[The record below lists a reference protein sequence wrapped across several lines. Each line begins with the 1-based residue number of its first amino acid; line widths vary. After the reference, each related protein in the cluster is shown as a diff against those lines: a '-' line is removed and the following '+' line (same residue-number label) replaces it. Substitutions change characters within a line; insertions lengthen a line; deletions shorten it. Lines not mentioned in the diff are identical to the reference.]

1 MEEKTEI
8 ARQHMPCFKISGMGW
23 FYRYMSLTVNNVW
36 LLNRFFNLLNF
47 NPYHEMSATTI
58 YL

>member
-36 LLNRFFNLLNF
+36 LLDRFLTF
-47 NPYHEMSATTI
+47 
-58 YL
+58 